1 MIDAQLNDPK
11 RSRPKATLAACLA
24 IGSALTSAVLIS
36 SASAQD
42 GLAGKADPEP
52 LAMAS
57 AADPNNPAGAP
68 VPSVYVP
75 AEKATEGGIEV
86 GTSDGTRVFGG
97 RPAAE
102 GAYPWQVALM
112 TAAGLDQND
121 PDSRFNAQFCGAT
134 LLTREWVLTAAHCLM
149 DREGNRTAP
158 ADTLV
163 LTGTTDL
170 REGGDFREIAEIVIH
185 EGYDPILI
193 ENDIALIRL
202 TQPIGQSA
210 GPVGAI
216 RIATSADQVR
226 EGSALLVGWG
236 RTEEGTFPFELLETD
251 LDLVSNEVCNTG
263 LRSLFEDE
271 LAQMIV
277 RLGGGNRVPEDAMQ
291 QAYDLLVNSQGN
303 AVPDTQL
310 CAGVASGERSSC
322 NGDSGGPLLL
332 RNADGRLV
340 QVGIVS
346 WGRVP
351 LSADGSCGHQNLYT
365 SYTRIPSYFDWISRH
380 VQR

>member
-1 MIDAQLNDPK
+1 MIDALLHCPV
-11 RSRPKATLAACLA
+11 RPRRKATLASTLA
-24 IGSALTSAVLIS
+24 IGCALTCGLLVSV
-36 SASAQD
+36 ASAQE
-42 GLAGKADPEP
+42 GHAGKADPEP
-52 LAMAS
+52 LVMAS
-57 AADPNNPAGAP
+57 AADPNNPAGTP

-75 AEKATEGGIEV
+75 AAKATDGGIEV

-102 GAYPWQVALM
+102 GVYPWQVALM
-112 TAAGLDQND
+112 TADGLDQND

-134 LLTREWVLTAAHCLM
+134 LLTREWILTAAHCLM

-170 REGGDFREIAEIVIH
+170 RQGGDFREIAEIVIH
-185 EGYDPILI
+185 EAYDPTLV

-202 TQPIGQSA
+202 TQPIEQSS

-216 RIATSADQVR
+216 RIATSAEQVR

-236 RTEEGTFPFELLETD
+236 RTEEGTFPFQLLETD
-251 LDLVSNEVCNTG
+251 LDLVSNEVCNAG

-271 LAQMIV
+271 LAQMIG
-277 RLGGGNRVPEDAMQ
+277 RLGGGNRVPEEAMQ

-322 NGDSGGPLLL
+322 NGDSGGPLML
-332 RNADGRLV
+332 RDAEGRLV

-351 LSADGSCGHQNLYT
+351 LAADGSCGHQNLYT

-380 VQR
+380 VTR